1 MNPRVFQPR
10 AQGAFPWPHLQ
21 SQGKAPWGQGCMS
34 LAMFFFSLFFNAI
47 HPHHVCREFRWGID
61 CIVDFH
67 LSSISKFWMISSS
80 FVG

>member
-10 AQGAFPWPHLQ
+10 AQGAFPWPT
-21 SQGKAPWGQGCMS
+21 SKAREKRLGDKVACLWPC
-34 LAMFFFSLFFNAI
+34 FFFSLFFNAI